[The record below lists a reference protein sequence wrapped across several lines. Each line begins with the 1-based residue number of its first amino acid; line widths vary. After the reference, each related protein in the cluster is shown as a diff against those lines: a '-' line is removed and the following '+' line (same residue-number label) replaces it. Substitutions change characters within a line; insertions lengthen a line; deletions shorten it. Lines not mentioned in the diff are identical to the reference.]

1 MLQCTPL
8 VYHCSAAEGYYD
20 INACGWVVLLM
31 QSYTPT
37 TLCASAVQEAGS
49 DNNKTSLARSAAEKL
64 VNVALQRGTA
74 DNVTALVMLPH
85 WTK

>member
-1 MLQCTPL
+1 MCD
-8 VYHCSAAEGYYD
+8 VD
-20 INACGWVVLLM
+20 M
-31 QSYTPT
+31 
-37 TLCASAVQEAGS
+37 QEAGS
-49 DNNKTSLARSAAEKL
+49 DSNKTSLARSAAEKL